1 MQNRSDLTKLLA
13 PSNLE
18 GDTCSEISDK
28 KCVIK
33 MGKRVTR
40 NQTSKAN
47 LAGTDMDGRVT
58 RGQKAKLSVR
68 AALNIRNI
76 CRKNKEICT

>member
-1 MQNRSDLTKLLA
+1 MQNMSDITKLHA
-13 PSNLE
+13 PLTLE
-18 GDTCSEISDK
+18 GDMCSEISDK
-28 KCVIK
+28 KSVIK

-76 CRKNKEICT
+76 CRKNQGIYT